1 MTEADVLYSDV
12 KFNRTNGQANGR
24 GSSSADTTYS
34 EVKIFKTQSS
44 TELPGR
50 GSSSADTTYSE
61 VKIFKTQS
69 STELPA
75 CSQQAAS
82 SRKSNVTA
90 KRAALLV
97 VSVLLAA
104 AVIALIVTTTN
115 SETKPGSTLQ
125 PTSTPLPEK
134 NNRTSGPCDEG
145 WEHHGGQCYYFSINK
160 LTWQVSRQECIFEGG
175 DLVKIDSR
183 DEQEF
188 LARRLR
194 DQMMEPEDKFW
205 IGLTDSK
212 EEGRWLWV
220 DGSPL
225 DTSLTFWYKREP
237 DNWNVENPEGEDCV
251 RMGEKDGSHDL
262 MCWFDKSCKI
272 PHRRI
277 CEKSAVSV

>member
-75 CSQQAAS
+75 
-82 SRKSNVTA
+82 
-90 KRAALLV
+90 
-97 VSVLLAA
+97 
-104 AVIALIVTTTN
+104 TN

-134 NNRTSGPCDEG
+134 NNKTSVQCDEG
-145 WEHHGGQCYYFSINK
+145 WEQHGGQCYYFSINK
-160 LTWQVSRQECIFEGG
+160 SPWEVSRQECIFEGG

-188 LARRLR
+188 LERRLR

-220 DGSPL
+220 GGSPL
-225 DTSLTFWYKREP
+225 DTSLTFWSEREP
-237 DNWNVENPEGEDCV
+237 DNWNVETSEGEDCV
-251 RMGEKDGSHDL
+251 RMGEKDGCRDL

>member
-1 MTEADVLYSDV
+1 MMHSCSCHSPVEAPESQPAKPKRRSKV
-12 KFNRTNGQANGR
+12 R
-24 GSSSADTTYS
+24 S
-34 EVKIFKTQSS
+34 ERV
-44 TELPGR
+44 
-50 GSSSADTTYSE
+50 
-61 VKIFKTQS
+61 
-69 STELPA
+69 
-75 CSQQAAS
+75 
-82 SRKSNVTA
+82 
-90 KRAALLV
+90 ALLV
-97 VSVLLAA
+97 LCALLAA
-104 AVIALIVTTTN
+104 ALIVIYRLSFVYWLMKKNLQMLTEENEAQRKDLTGI
-115 SETKPGSTLQ
+115 KPGSTVQ
-125 PTSTPLPEK
+125 PWSQKPPEDLTK
-134 NNRTSGPCDEG
+134 EDRTCVQCDEG

-188 LARRLR
+188 LERRLR
-194 DQMMEPEDKFW
+194 DQMMEPADRFW

-225 DTSLTFWYKREP
+225 NTSLTFWDKREP
-237 DNWNVENPEGEDCV
+237 NNWNIENPKGEDCV